1 MDKRRW
7 AWLSKTYYSYLK
19 KCNFIPRVNE
29 IALLTIIATNP
40 DPERQVKAKQEI
52 IVGNLRMIAQ
62 EAMKIRD
69 KDTHNLTVEDLI
81 GHGVEGMYVAFNKFD
96 YSKIKK
102 QRFSTYAMYWV
113 KKRMQVAALGEGRV
127 ISINDKVLLGM
138 RKVKAALEEGVTPDP
153 KEIAAWVRKVFK
165 CRFHK
170 GTAKV
175 CLEMWN
181 SGFYV
186 DSLEHQVTYK
196 EKVSDITP
204 SLIVA
209 MNKLSVMDKDIIVR
223 TVIKEE
229 TLDTVAKSYG
239 ITRERIRQR
248 QEKALAVLRVELT
261 GEPSENFNL
270 TNYKKSGIL

>member
-138 RKVKAALEEGVTPDP
+138 RKVKAALEEGVTPDS

-186 DSLEHQVTYK
+186 DSLENQVTYK
-196 EKVSDITP
+196 EKVSDITL

-223 TVIKEE
+223 TIIKEE